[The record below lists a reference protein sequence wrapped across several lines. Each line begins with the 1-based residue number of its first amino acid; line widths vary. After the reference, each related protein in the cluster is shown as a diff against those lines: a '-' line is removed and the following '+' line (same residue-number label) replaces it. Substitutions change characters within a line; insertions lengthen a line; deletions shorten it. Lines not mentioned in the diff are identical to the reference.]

1 MTFFIQISEYLQT
14 GNIVKDFFGGFS
26 PVTLGELAEADA
38 KRANHQELNRQRTMR
53 RHGRNGTRTWG
64 YGTTTGKRNKR

>member
-1 MTFFIQISEYLQT
+1 
-14 GNIVKDFFGGFS
+14 
-26 PVTLGELAEADA
+26 LAEADA